1 MSVHDEQFVTGVFSE
16 KKSTTKKKK
25 SKNDQKKHLKEF
37 REHLILLVLKLI
49 KIQML
54 TNNELGNI

>member
-1 MSVHDEQFVTGVFSE
+1 MDNSLLVSSA
-16 KKSTTKKKK
+16 KKNQQRKKK
-25 SKNDQKKHLKEF
+25 SKTTKKKHLKEF

-54 TNNELGNI
+54 TNNELGKYIVV